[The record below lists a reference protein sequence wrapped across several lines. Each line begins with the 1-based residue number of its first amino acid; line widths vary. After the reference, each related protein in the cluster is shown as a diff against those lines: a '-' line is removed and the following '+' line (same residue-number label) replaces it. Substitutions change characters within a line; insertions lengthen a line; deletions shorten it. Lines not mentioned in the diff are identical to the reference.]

1 MLRPAPESLL
11 TIIYAQPNSFFCNLR
26 LKKQSINMAARKKKY
41 TLEERKMRSWT
52 VVMREQ
58 KNSSYEKSTAWL

>member
-26 LKKQSINMAARKKKY
+26 LKKLSILWLLEKNIYPGRKEN
-41 TLEERKMRSWT
+41 EELDSGNERTEKFQL
-52 VVMREQ
+52 RE
-58 KNSSYEKSTAWL
+58 E

>member
-26 LKKQSINMAARKKKY
+26 LKKQSINMAARKKKIY
-41 TLEERKMRSWT
+41 PGRKENEELDSGNERT
-52 VVMREQ
+52 
-58 KNSSYEKSTAWL
+58 EKFQL